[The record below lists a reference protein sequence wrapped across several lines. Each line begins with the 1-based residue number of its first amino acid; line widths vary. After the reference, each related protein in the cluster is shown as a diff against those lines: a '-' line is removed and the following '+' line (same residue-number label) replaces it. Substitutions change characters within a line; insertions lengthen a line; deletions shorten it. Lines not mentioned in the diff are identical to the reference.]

1 MKVKGIILDLDGTI
15 VDSKEAYLEAAETA
29 FAKMGR
35 KKFNKATVTEIPR
48 RLEQSLPIHDLIEGI
63 DTRKFLE
70 AYINAYYQA
79 TATKAKP
86 LPNVSDTLAQL
97 SEKTKLAL
105 LTMRYVPKREI
116 INELESF
123 GLAKYFR
130 YVMTALDT
138 HQPKPSPEALKKCA
152 RQLSAKAYDCVVVGD
167 SIADIKAGK
176 AAGTKTVAVLTGI
189 FSRKELENEKPDLI
203 LENVNQLPDFIE

>member
-1 MKVKGIILDLDGTI
+1 
-15 VDSKEAYLEAAETA
+15 
-29 FAKMGR
+29 
-35 KKFNKATVTEIPR
+35 
-48 RLEQSLPIHDLIEGI
+48 
-63 DTRKFLE
+63 
-70 AYINAYYQA
+70 
-79 TATKAKP
+79 AKP